1 MVQMIGV
8 VIFTITT
15 LVTPIELAE
24 PAVAERGTGT
34 PWHAHHIVERRG
46 QLTIITM
53 GEIVT
58 GTVLTLQG
66 IKGTEGQGIDWTGAV
81 LVAIS
86 GRRDRVRFWWAYFI
100 PNFGAVHRRRS
111 CGRACTPRSWRSPS
125 SSSASRCSSPRT
137 ASRSLSSS
145 RSARSCRESWSS
157 RSNSFSGAQHEAH
170 VLESLGV
177 EGTRSTAV
185 APTCRDVWARCSE
198 WLRRI
203 RARTPRRVPASTN
216 RPTRAGRVTRL
227 AGWRMWRR
235 RSRAASRT

>member
-66 IKGTEGQGIDWTGAV
+66 IKGTEG
-81 LVAIS
+81 
-86 GRRDRVRFWWAYFI
+86 
-100 PNFGAVHRRRS
+100 
-111 CGRACTPRSWRSPS
+111 
-125 SSSASRCSSPRT
+125 
-137 ASRSLSSS
+137 
-145 RSARSCRESWSS
+145 
-157 RSNSFSGAQHEAH
+157 
-170 VLESLGV
+170 
-177 EGTRSTAV
+177 
-185 APTCRDVWARCSE
+185 
-198 WLRRI
+198 
-203 RARTPRRVPASTN
+203 
-216 RPTRAGRVTRL
+216 
-227 AGWRMWRR
+227 
-235 RSRAASRT
+235 